1 MCATVCYLSSYR
13 VVSGLSI
20 TQLWGRN
27 FGPIPNAKNYV
38 FFPIPDKKNPNFTK
52 KTKKKKF
59 FFFFF
64 FGSPS
69 LFHIIQILKIKLNC
83 LITNNYTLYI
93 KKRGKFIIGIN
104 LAMET
109 SYIRTMSNF
118 PILVKTLLIFP
129 IPWAPAP
136 FPKRGVRALRLPV
149 ITKEKL
155 TKWRKTLFFSVY
167 AVPIFVYQKQTYDDK
182 CRFFTPVS
190 KNT

>member
-1 MCATVCYLSSYR
+1 MPKSM
-13 VVSGLSI
+13 
-20 TQLWGRN
+20 
-27 FGPIPNAKNYV
+27 
-38 FFPIPDKKNPNFTK
+38 FFPNSRQKIPNFTK
-52 KTKKKKF
+52 KKKKNF

-104 LAMET
+104 LAIET

-118 PILVKTLLIFP
+118 PIFVKTPLIFP

-136 FPKRGVRALRLPV
+136 FPKRGVRALVFEETGPLRNKRKHTQLDQGFLTDRTQQALVEGAASENIPV
-149 ITKEKL
+149 ISGVPQGTVL
-155 TKWRKTLFFSVY
+155 GPLLFLLFINDLPDCIQSS
-167 AVPIFVYQKQTYDDK
+167 TGL
-182 CRFFTPVS
+182 
-190 KNT
+190 

>member
-1 MCATVCYLSSYR
+1 MFIKHCAPNYMLVHGYLT
-13 VVSGLSI
+13 GLSI
-20 TQLWGRN
+20 TRFWGRN
-27 FGPIPNAKNYV
+27 SAPFPMPKSMF
-38 FFPIPDKKNPNFTK
+38 FFPIPDKKFPISQ
-52 KTKKKKF
+52 KKKKKKKKKKI

-109 SYIRTMSNF
+109 SYIRTLSNF
-118 PILVKTLLIFP
+118 PILVKTPLIFP

-136 FPKRGVRALRLPV
+136 FPKRDVRALSYHYQFKGYTF
-149 ITKEKL
+149 IFT
-155 TKWRKTLFFSVY
+155 FS
-167 AVPIFVYQKQTYDDK
+167 KQSFNEFLDF
-182 CRFFTPVS
+182 CNCS
-190 KNT
+190 

>member
-1 MCATVCYLSSYR
+1 MPQSVIYHHI
-13 VVSGLSI
+13 VSFQGSRSPNYGAEI
-20 TQLWGRN
+20 SAPFPMPKIMFFSQFQTKKI
-27 FGPIPNAKNYV
+27 PISQKKPK
-38 FFPIPDKKNPNFTK
+38 KKN
-52 KTKKKKF
+52 F

>member
-1 MCATVCYLSSYR
+1 MLTHIFTRGDSLSYTWMYQGSRSPDFGAEIRPHSQCQKVC
-13 VVSGLSI
+13 
-20 TQLWGRN
+20 
-27 FGPIPNAKNYV
+27 
-38 FFPIPDKKNPNFTK
+38 FFPNSRQKIPNFTK
-52 KTKKKKF
+52 KKKKKKKKINFFFFF

-109 SYIRTMSNF
+109 SYIRTLSNF
-118 PILVKTLLIFP
+118 PILVKTPLIFP

-136 FPKRGVRALRLPV
+136 FPKRDVRALC
-149 ITKEKL
+149 
-155 TKWRKTLFFSVY
+155 TL
-167 AVPIFVYQKQTYDDK
+167 
-182 CRFFTPVS
+182 
-190 KNT
+190 